1 MAFKRVLAPVLTLL
15 VLLAGNALALTDN
28 LDQLIQDK
36 KIIMPA
42 DLAAAYPEA
51 EAVYILDEKDTD
63 QSRIIN
69 PVNITRH
76 VVIKVLKESAI
87 AKLRTVKIPIYY
99 ENRVVD
105 MEARTINGGQI
116 SKVNDIPERDVDL
129 AGQDQDFIFPLE
141 QGTTMYLLRNEELN
155 TNASAGDLLKL
166 NENPVLHD
174 KREKAFKIR
183 QIDFPNVQ
191 VGSVLEYEYKVEQKR
206 AVLYDRFL
214 FMKEYPVLKANF
226 IMRNSKML
234 HFSYE
239 PNNFTV
245 KPTLVV
251 DDRFNNIE
259 TQYNTDVRTKL
270 RTIEVSDNPDKWQFF
285 GHQYFEVSLD
295 TVPAYPA
302 GVPFIAPYMDVS
314 PRIDAY
320 MRDAVNVIKY
330 TDTEYRLRPTFF
342 SQSWNHVIHRMT
354 MNYLTNE
361 RQARQAKTDIAA
373 AIAGASTPEEKVSA
387 AVDWARKNIKLL
399 PEISQWE
406 AFFWSSKP
414 QTPDNLLR
422 AKAGNAD
429 DINFFLVSAL
439 QLNGLSV
446 YPAYAKSRE
455 RGAFDMKMTIETQF
469 DSPLIALEVAS
480 RRFKFWQP
488 ASDVAMPADY
498 VDPSLEGVM
507 AMVNQ
512 SGENDVTVVN
522 AEVPIL
528 EPEKSKEEITA
539 DLTLAA
545 DGTLSG
551 QLKQIN
557 TGHVAAEIKRT
568 LLKAGEAGSQAAW
581 AADIEGMFDNLGVT
595 GNYKADD
602 PTQPT
607 GSYNVSADV
616 SIKGAARAVGGNL
629 ALKGAVLTDPF
640 TSRLSGEPREYSAV
654 LPYMADFESTVNLTL
669 PAGYTA
675 VDSLPAPIELRTK
688 GFYYS
693 RNIISDGSKLT
704 IKRKFSMGLQN
715 IAVRVYDTR
724 YGNLFKQIRDA
735 ENAELLL
742 KKK

>member
-15 VLLAGNALALTDN
+15 VVLAGNAAALTDN
-28 LDQLIQDK
+28 LDQLIQEK

-69 PVNITRH
+69 PVNVTRH
-76 VVIKVLKESAI
+76 VVLKVLKESAI

-105 MEARTINGGQI
+105 MVARTINNGQI
-116 SKVNDIPERDVDL
+116 SKVNDIPEREVDL
-129 AGQDQDFIFPLE
+129 AGQDRDFVYPLE

-155 TNASAGDLLKL
+155 TNASAGDLLKI

-174 KREKAFKIR
+174 KREKAYKIR
-183 QIDFPNVQ
+183 EITFPDVQ
-191 VGSVLEYEYKVEQKR
+191 VGSVLEYEYKLEQKR

-239 PNNFTV
+239 PNNFSV
-245 KPTLVV
+245 KPTLVM

-259 TQYNTDVRTKL
+259 TQYNTDVRNKL
-270 RTIEVSDNPDKWQFF
+270 RTIDVSDSPDKWQFF

-302 GVPFIAPYMDVS
+302 KVPFVATYMDIS
-314 PRIDAY
+314 PRIDAF

-342 SQSWNHVIHRMT
+342 SQSWNHVLHRMT

-361 RQARQAKTDIAA
+361 RQARQAKTDIAS
-373 AIAGASTPEEKVSA
+373 AIAGASTPEEKVTA
-387 AVDWARKNIKLL
+387 AVSWARKNIKLL
-399 PEISQWE
+399 PDLNRWE
-406 AFFWSSKP
+406 AFYWSSKP

-446 YPAYAKSRE
+446 YPAYAKSRN
-455 RGAFDMKMTIETQF
+455 RGAFDMKLTIETQF

-488 ASDVAMPADY
+488 ACEVAMPADY
-498 VDPSLEGVM
+498 IDPALEGVM
-507 AMVNQ
+507 AIVNQ
-512 SGENDVTVVN
+512 SGENDVTFVN

-528 EPEKSKEEITA
+528 EPEKSKEEIEA
-539 DLTLAA
+539 SLTLAA

-551 QLKQIN
+551 QLKQSN
-557 TGHVAAEIKRT
+557 SGHVAAEVKQILT
-568 LLKAGEAGSQAAW
+568 AAGEAGSQAAW
-581 AADIEGMFDNLGVT
+581 AAGIEGMFDNLSVT
-595 GNYKADD
+595 GGYKADD
-602 PTQPT
+602 PTQPAD
-607 GSYNVSADV
+607 GFNVSADV
-616 SIKGAARAVGGNL
+616 SIKGAARAVSGNL

-640 TSRLSGEPREYSAV
+640 TSRLTGEPREYNV
-654 LPYMADFESTVNLTL
+654 VVPYMGDFESTVNLAL
-669 PAGYTA
+669 PAGYS
-675 VDSLPAPIELRTK
+675 VLDSLPAPLELRTK
-688 GFYYS
+688 GFFYS
-693 RNIISDGSKLT
+693 RNIISDGAKLQ

-715 IAVRVYDTR
+715 IAARSYDTR
-724 YGNLFKQIRDA
+724 YANLFKQIRDA
-735 ENAELLL
+735 ENAEIIL